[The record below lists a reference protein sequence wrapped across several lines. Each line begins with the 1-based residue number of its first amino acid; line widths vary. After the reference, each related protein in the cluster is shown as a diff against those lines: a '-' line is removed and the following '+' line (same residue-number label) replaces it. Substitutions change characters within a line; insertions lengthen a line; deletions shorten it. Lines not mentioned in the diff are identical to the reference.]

1 MRPRQDR
8 GGGRKGMA
16 SGDFALAEQ
25 GSPSSRREMVDI
37 GERRS
42 TAGVGRW
49 SMEEGWAG
57 GRETG
62 RDFAS
67 RDADERLRGAAE
79 IRV

>member
-1 MRPRQDR
+1 MRPRRGR

-25 GSPSSRREMVDI
+25 GSSSSSRQSGREMVDR

-42 TAGVGRW
+42 AVAGVRW

-67 RDADERLRGAAE
+67 RDAEE
-79 IRV
+79 IFLD